1 MSQAG
6 SGKVKRY
13 INAGRRGAERG
24 VQNMNK
30 RFFDEELETLR
41 SHLVK
46 MADLAV
52 EQLRK
57 AIKSLVDQ
65 DRQLGKEVLIMDDE
79 LDRMEVE
86 LDEEAIRYMTLRGP
100 VASDLR
106 MALVGMKASH
116 DLERVGDEATN
127 IARRA
132 RTLAHMQPL
141 AEYKDIP
148 KMAELAISMLR
159 DAITSFLEGD
169 KELAYEICRRDQEVD
184 DMDKM
189 LYKELSGYIAKSPET
204 TTVAIELMFICRSIE
219 RAADHA
225 TNIAEEVIFLL
236 GGEIVRHTDEVKGKV

>member
-1 MSQAG
+1 
-6 SGKVKRY
+6 
-13 INAGRRGAERG
+13 
-24 VQNMNK
+24 MNK
-30 RFFDEELETLR
+30 RFFDEDLETLR
-41 SHLVK
+41 AQLVK
-46 MADLAV
+46 MADQAV
-52 EQLRK
+52 SQMRK

-65 DRQLGKEVLIMDDE
+65 DRKLGKEVLIMDDD
-79 LDRMEVE
+79 LDQMEVE
-86 LDEEAIRYMTLRGP
+86 MDEEAIRYMTLRGP

-132 RTLAHMQPL
+132 RMLSEMKPL

-148 KMAELAISMLR
+148 KMAELAIAMLN
-159 DAITSFLEGD
+159 DAIQAFLKGD
-169 KELAYEICRRDQEVD
+169 KELAYAVCQRDQEVD

-189 LYKELSGYIAKSPET
+189 LYRELSGYIAKSPET
-204 TTVAIELMFICRSIE
+204 TTVAIELMFISRSIE

-236 GGEIVRHTDEVKGKV
+236 SGDIVRHSKEVKGY